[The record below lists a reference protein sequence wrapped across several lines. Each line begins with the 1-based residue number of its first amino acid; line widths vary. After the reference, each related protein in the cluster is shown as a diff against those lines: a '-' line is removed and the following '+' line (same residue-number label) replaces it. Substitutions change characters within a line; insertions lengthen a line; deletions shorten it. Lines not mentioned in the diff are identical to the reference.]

1 MLKKRNRKNILH
13 QIRLEYLQR
22 IFIYYIKE
30 YYKGICNREGCIKSK
45 IKKVEAYSR
54 GDIIY
59 GGTKVTWP
67 LDLIDDNQEDSIYYD
82 YNTANTNIKFI
93 APTMFENTLFDILCD
108 IIVICTE
115 LYNLYIINNREL
127 KEDSF
132 KLKMLEDIHISD
144 NNGTDIINEILFYL
158 GSDLQ
163 LKNIL
168 TYDGELVIV
177 HQ

>member
-13 QIRLEYLQR
+13 QIRLEYLQQ
-22 IFIYYIKE
+22 IFIYYIQENYKE
-30 YYKGICNREGCIKSK
+30 ICNREDCIKSK
-45 IKKVEAYSR
+45 IKRVEVYSS
-54 GDIIY
+54 GDLIY

-82 YNTANTNIKFI
+82 YNIVNTNIKLI
-93 APTMFENTLFDILCD
+93 APAMFENTLFNILCD

-127 KEDSF
+127 KEDSS

-168 TYDGELVIV
+168 TYDGEKIII
-177 HQ
+177 H